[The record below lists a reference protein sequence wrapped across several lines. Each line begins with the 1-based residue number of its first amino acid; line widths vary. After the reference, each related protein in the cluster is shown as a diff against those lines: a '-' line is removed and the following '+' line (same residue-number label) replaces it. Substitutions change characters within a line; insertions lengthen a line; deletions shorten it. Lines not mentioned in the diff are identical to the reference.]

1 MGKPRINLL
10 WTLLVTAIFVFLAL
24 SSAQSEDTIITPELT
39 LLLEDLHYPN
49 GDDYPMIGVL
59 QQEAGIWTLSG
70 YDHKWTENES
80 DIELLSLLNE
90 YRSERGLQTIEQI
103 PIARLQ
109 ALLHNARMLA
119 KKMPFDHSGLKERI
133 EAISEQYDISGFNEV
148 LAQGCGYSAKCA
160 IMAWT
165 RDSDPIHKSI
175 VENPRWNAAGV
186 SIFGPYA
193 SVIFLEVQ

>member
-1 MGKPRINLL
+1 MYKLCNILWILL
-10 WTLLVTAIFVFLAL
+10 IAAICVF
-24 SSAQSEDTIITPELT
+24 SAFSAAHSEDTIIVPELT
-39 LLLEDLHYPN
+39 LLLEDLHYPD
-49 GDDYPMIGVL
+49 GSDYPMIGVL
-59 QQEAGIWTLSG
+59 HQQDGIWTLSG
-70 YDHKWTENES
+70 YDHKWIANES
-80 DIELLSLLNE
+80 DVELLSLLNE
-90 YRSERGLQTIEQI
+90 YRSDRGLQTLEQI

-148 LAQGCGYSAKCA
+148 LAQGCGYSAECA
-160 IMAWT
+160 ILAWT

-186 SIFGPYA
+186 SVFGPYA
-193 SVIFLEVQ
+193 SVIFLDIK